1 MHAER
6 HAHQAE
12 AGQLASAG
20 RNGAAE
26 RLRRCLGVMR
36 DKAGS
41 VGKRA
46 HDALDPGVEGLF
58 LEAHEDAVDKPFDGT
73 QGAQDESR
81 TLASQHEDK
90 HHRADQRYNQQPQQK
105 PQGRQTH
112 RGRQDAE
119 RDEHD
124 GGEARVHGD
133 LHEQRSARSLAGRDA
148 ATARIVHHERGACQV
163 ERGRDSVHE
172 ERTEHERQRLARIH
186 VLVDGLEGVRVREA
200 LREVLAQLGAHRRDK
215 RNDGTFFDGLDELD
229 QLVAAQQHHG
239 QHDDDDQSDEQVS
252 NVELLH
258 RSARAP
264 CAPPP

>member
-1 MHAER
+1 M
-6 HAHQAE
+6 
-12 AGQLASAG
+12 G
-20 RNGAAE
+20 R
-26 RLRRCLGVMR
+26 
-36 DKAGS
+36 S
-41 VGKRA
+41 
-46 HDALDPGVEGLF
+46 
-58 LEAHEDAVDKPFDGT
+58 
-73 QGAQDESR
+73 AQDESR

-119 RDEHD
+119 RDEH
-124 GGEARVHGD
+124 EVAKPESTVICM
-133 LHEQRSARSLAGRDA
+133 SNA
-148 ATARIVHHERGACQV
+148 ALVALPGAMPRRPRIVHHERGACQV

-252 NVELLH
+252 K
-258 RSARAP
+258 
-264 CAPPP
+264 C